1 MKWQTGVTALS
12 ILQTES
18 DGRAHWASLLK
29 SIIRPAVRGLETGLT
44 RAARPARA
52 LGGRLRYLS
61 PLPRRFTGAF
71 PSFDA
76 AIAAAQ
82 NTGRLAGYNHQEVA
96 PVSFDEMCKVAPWDY
111 PVLFWLAQ
119 LRDET
124 EGLLDAGGHMGTKF
138 RAFRGLLDLPDSY
151 PWVIYELPEIAE
163 AGRRRAAQE
172 GITQLRFIDDLSE
185 APVLPVFLGSGLM
198 QYLDRPLSTLLSEL
212 PRLPPHLLLNKVSFR
227 RDGKPVVTLERIGRA
242 YVPYQMRDE
251 ETFVQDLQ
259 RLGYVQVDRWS
270 IPTLGHV
277 IDTHPEL
284 GASESAGFYFRL
296 ADREV

>member
-1 MKWQTGVTALS
+1 MS
-12 ILQTES
+12 MLQTEY
-18 DGRAHWASLLK
+18 DGTGRRAALVKRIARTLF
-29 SIIRPAVRGLETGLT
+29 RGLEAGLGQ
-44 RAARPARA
+44 AVKPARA

-71 PSFDA
+71 RSFEEA
-76 AIAAAQ
+76 NAAA
-82 NTGRLAGYNHQEVA
+82 NNAGRLAGYNHKEVA
-96 PVSFDEMCKVAPWDY
+96 PVSFAEMCKVAPWDY

-119 LRDET
+119 LRNET

-138 RAFRGLLDLPDSY
+138 RAFRGLLDLSDSY

-163 AGRRRAAQE
+163 AGRRRAEQE
-172 GITQLRFIDDLSE
+172 KMTQLRFIDDLSA

-198 QYLDRPLSTLLSEL
+198 QYLDRPLSSLLSEL

-251 ETFVQDLQ
+251 ASFVQDLQ
-259 RLGYVQVDRWS
+259 RLGYEQVDRWS
-270 IPTLGHV
+270 IPALSHV
-277 IDTHPEL
+277 IDTHPEI
-284 GASESAGFYFRL
+284 GPSESAGFYFRL
-296 ADREV
+296 THRRT